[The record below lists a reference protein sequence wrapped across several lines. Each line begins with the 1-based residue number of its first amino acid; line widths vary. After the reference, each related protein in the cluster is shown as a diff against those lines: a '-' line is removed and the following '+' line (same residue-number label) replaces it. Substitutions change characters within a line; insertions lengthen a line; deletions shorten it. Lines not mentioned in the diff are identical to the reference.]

1 MMKHCADYLMQNIS
15 PESFYSFKKAVSTC
29 YEMSMATTSLTFVSS
44 NKKAILKQPEFITF
58 DQEVQSI
65 ISSEEKRVLAW
76 FSMTWLDR
84 ALLQNAE
91 IKHCFQKTYLNCF
104 LSFCLRCIMVMQSA
118 TTPIISM
125 NICHLAKNWRAG
137 FHKHCQ
143 MD

>member
-1 MMKHCADYLMQNIS
+1 MKHCADYLMQNIS

-76 FSMTWLDR
+76 FSMT
-84 ALLQNAE
+84 
-91 IKHCFQKTYLNCF
+91 
-104 LSFCLRCIMVMQSA
+104 
-118 TTPIISM
+118 
-125 NICHLAKNWRAG
+125 
-137 FHKHCQ
+137 
-143 MD
+143 